1 MIRKNRTRKLS
12 NKEKILL
19 KTLIILAI
27 TGNVAYGENLDA
39 TQTDSNGNYVV
50 EQNDNLHIGETD
62 KQGTI
67 HTKGDGKK
75 YIYKFKENVII
86 DGTGFKNDSENSVV
100 KNEGKD
106 DIDISLEEN
115 KVLTIKSFE
124 RNGIIFSSKDTND
137 RKTLNINDENNKHGD
152 IFIENTITDY
162 NAQRG
167 NGLTLENADA
177 NIYAKNLSFKRNSV
191 TGSAIS
197 AKNGNLNIDLSGNFY
212 SAGDYTLGVVKGS
225 KVNIKTEK
233 DFIIDSRY
241 ETNLV
246 DGADIS
252 FDSSSELT
260 INANNDIKIFS
271 KNTIFNSYAGM
282 GTGKKGKVSL
292 NAKNIY
298 LKNEDMFGIRYYK
311 IFDVGAADINLK
323 AEEDIVLEG
332 ANSTSHISYNST
344 LNLDSKNLYL
354 SKENFNSKDNSKVNF
369 NAKENISVEESDFY
383 SNNSEIRTKADISS
397 FKNSDF
403 TAIYK
408 GKIIFDSNKNII
420 AYSKNENVD
429 NELSKIRATNN
440 GVISFTSNKNI
451 IEGKIEVES
460 NGKVEI
466 NFDGDFDGNQKSSL
480 LGIAQLSDDH
490 GKRKDGEINLGFSNG
505 AVWNIFNDNSYNK
518 KLTEVT
524 NLTFNKGI
532 INLSYENKDRKI
544 ESAAYDLVVDNLKGN
559 YGTFI
564 VGVSSEDIN
573 HEKPLIPIPMAP
585 PGYVTTNPDK
595 KSNFIEIKKAEGKQ
609 THYIQLADKSI
620 DEIKNHDFEEGKK
633 AIWIADA
640 DKNVNFEGKAFESLS
655 NIYDYTVV
663 LDKNLV
669 FDDRNHTSANGNN
682 WYITNVD
689 RSKNEVGNSVNR
701 DLSFLYEAAI
711 SRLEVDSIHERL
723 GEVRNYD
730 KPHGVWFR
738 TTAGD
743 IKSEDFR
750 NEYNLIQVGYDKQNT
765 IKNGRTFTGFAFN
778 QRKNKLSFDSGDGN
792 SENLGF
798 TVYKSYVADNG
809 LYVDALA
816 KTTYIDTEYKISNGT
831 ESMKADYDTW
841 AETVS
846 LEIGKKYSSKEDNSF
861 IIPHAQ
867 LNYSFIKG
875 EDYTTSTDIKV
886 KQNDI
891 NSLIGK
897 VGIYAGLDLEKSTHY
912 IKIARLYEFK
922 GDYGMTLADKHD
934 SYSEK
939 TSGEESWTE
948 MGIGGTFQVGK
959 TGDIHMYYSLDRTFG
974 SRYEKQWEG
983 TVGVRITF

>member
-1 MIRKNRTRKLS
+1 MKKRGIGKMS

-19 KTLIILAI
+19 KILMILAI
-27 TGNVAYGENLDA
+27 TGNIAYGENLEVKP
-39 TQTDSNGNYVV
+39 DSNGGYIA
-50 EQNDNLHIGETD
+50 EQNDNLHLGETD
-62 KQGTI
+62 KQGII

-75 YIYKFKENVII
+75 HTYKFNQNVIV
-86 DGTGFKNDSENSVV
+86 DGRELSGNSENGVIEN
-100 KNEGKD
+100 KGMD

-115 KVLTIKSFE
+115 KVLTIKSLE
-124 RNGIIFSSKDTND
+124 RTGIAFSSKDTSD

-152 IFIENTITDY
+152 IFIENIATGHGSYKGSAFI
-162 NAQRG
+162 
-167 NGLTLENADA
+167 LKNADA
-177 NIYAKNLSFKRNSV
+177 NIYAKNLSIKGNELS
-191 TGSAIS
+191 GSAIVVN
-197 AKNGNLNIDLSGNFY
+197 KGNLNIGLSGDFY
-212 SAGDYTLGVVKGS
+212 SAGDSSIFVRDGS
-225 KVNIKTEK
+225 KVNIETEK

-241 ETNLV
+241 ATNLV
-246 DGADIS
+246 NGIDIS
-252 FDSSSELT
+252 VSSGSELT
-260 INANNDIKIFS
+260 INADNNIKIFS
-271 KNTIFNSYAGM
+271 KNTIFQNYMNM
-282 GTGKKGKVSL
+282 GNIKEKVNL

-298 LKNEDMFGIRYYK
+298 LKSVDRFNMGYHR
-311 IFDVGAADINLK
+311 IFDVSTVNINFK
-323 AEEDIVLEG
+323 AEDIVLEG
-332 ANSTSHISYNST
+332 ANSTSYISNNST

-354 SKENFNSKDNSKVNF
+354 SKENFTIRNNSKVNF
-369 NAKENISVEESDFY
+369 DIKENISVEESNFY
-383 SNNSEIRTKADISS
+383 SSNSEIISKADTSS

-403 TAIYK
+403 TAIDN

-505 AVWNIFNDNSYNK
+505 AVWNIFNDNPYNK

-595 KSNFIEIKKAEGKQ
+595 KSNFIEIKKAEGQQ
-609 THYIQLADKSI
+609 THYIQIADNSI

-655 NIYDYTVV
+655 NIYDYTVI

-669 FDDRNHTSANGNN
+669 FDDRNHTSENGNN

-743 IKSEDFR
+743 IKSDDFK
-750 NEYNLIQVGYDKQNT
+750 NEYNLIQVGYDKQNNV
-765 IKNGRTFTGFAFN
+765 KNGRTFTGFAFN

-816 KTTYIDTEYKISNGT
+816 KTTYIDTEYKISNDT
-831 ESMKADYDTW
+831 ETMKADYNTW

-846 LEIGKKYSSKEDNSF
+846 LEIGKKYSNKEDNSF

-897 VGIYAGLDLEKSTHY
+897 VGIYAGKDFGNSTHY
-912 IKIARLYEFK
+912 LKAARLYEFS

-939 TSGEESWTE
+939 TNGEESWTE
-948 MGIGGTFQVGK
+948 LGIGGTFQVGK
-959 TGDIHMYYSLDRTFG
+959 SGDVHMYYSLDRTLG

-983 TVGVRITF
+983 TIGIRVTF